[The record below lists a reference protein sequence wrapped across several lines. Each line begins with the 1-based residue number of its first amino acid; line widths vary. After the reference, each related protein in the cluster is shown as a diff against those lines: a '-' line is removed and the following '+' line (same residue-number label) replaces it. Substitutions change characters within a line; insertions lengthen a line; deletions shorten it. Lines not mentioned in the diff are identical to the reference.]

1 MEWFRVSHFKL
12 KSLSSEETMS
22 EDMALDEKAR
32 NGSVEM
38 IQVHLNLSP
47 PPYYCSLSWVGLY
60 QGV

>member
-1 MEWFRVSHFKL
+1 
-12 KSLSSEETMS
+12 MS

-32 NGSVEM
+32 NVSVEM

-47 PPYYCSLSWVGLY
+47 PPYYCSLFWADLY